1 MNYYMPTN
9 MFKTNINRIRVC
21 VCVVEFQLYKI
32 Y

>member
-1 MNYYMPTN
+1 MPTNN